1 MGISHFC
8 SGAEQMDVRVMNGRV
23 QMQLRKDIFQFYSGA
38 VPMDALGM
46 NQLVQWQL

>member
-1 MGISHFC
+1 MGIS
-8 SGAEQMDVRVMNGRV
+8 
-23 QMQLRKDIFQFYSGA
+23 LFYRSA